1 MDIFERIKLDEGG
14 PLGQYR
20 KKAHG
25 YFMFPKLEGEI
36 APYMTFHGQKV
47 LAWTFNNYLGLA
59 NDPEV
64 RKVDAEAA
72 AKWGLAYP
80 MGARMM
86 SGHTSLHE
94 QLEREL
100 AEFEKKE
107 DAYLFNFG
115 YQGMISTIDALVTR
129 HDVIVYD
136 SEAHACIMDGVRLHM
151 GRRIVYPHNDL
162 ERCEK
167 ALQRATKITEETGG
181 GILLITEGVY
191 GMTGGLGRLDLIVK
205 LKEKYNFRILIDDA
219 HGFGVMGPN
228 GRGTSEHYDVMDKVD
243 LYFGAF
249 AKSMAA
255 IGGFVSGP
263 KEIINYLRYNLRSQI
278 YAKSLPM
285 AFVEGCLK
293 RLDMIR
299 KGDDRRKKLFTI
311 TRALQDGLRKR
322 GFDIGVAEACI
333 TPVFL
338 KGSLAEATNILVDL
352 RETYKI
358 FCSVVV
364 YPVVPKG
371 VIMYRLIPTAMHEM
385 EHVEYTLNAFE
396 EIRKK
401 LEAGVYAGSTEIQD
415 KAIDSFAN
423 NTDIYNKIIPNQIQS
438 SVIHMPDSEYRIF
451 CYPIQ
456 NTSVHFSCSTPS
468 FSV

>member
-1 MDIFERIKLDEGG
+1 MTNIIHTHMDIFERIKKDEGG

-20 KKAHG
+20 KQAHG

-36 APYMTFHGQKV
+36 QPYMTFNGKKV

-59 NDPEV
+59 NHPEV
-64 RKVDAEAA
+64 RKADAEAA
-72 AKWGLAYP
+72 AKYGLGYP

-94 QLEREL
+94 RLEREL
-100 AEFEKKE
+100 ADFEKKE

-129 HDVIVYD
+129 HDIIVYD

-151 GRRIVYPHNDL
+151 GQRIVYPHNNI
-162 ERCEK
+162 EKCEK
-167 ALQRATKITEETGG
+167 ALERATKLTQETGG

-191 GMTGGLGRLDLIVK
+191 GMTGGLGILDKIVA
-205 LKEKYNFRILIDDA
+205 LKKKYNFRILIDDA

-228 GRGTSEHYDVMDKVD
+228 GRGTSEHFNVMDGID

-255 IGGFVSGP
+255 IGGFVAGD

-293 RLDMIR
+293 RLELIR
-299 KGDDRRKKLFTI
+299 NGHALREKLWTI
-311 TRALQDGLRKR
+311 TRALQNGLRER
-322 GFDIGVAEACI
+322 GFDIGVAEACV
-333 TPVFL
+333 TPVFM
-338 KGSLAEATNILVDL
+338 KGNIAEATNILIDL
-352 RETYKI
+352 RENYNI

-371 VIMYRLIPTAMHEM
+371 VIMYRLIPTAMHEL
-385 EHVEYTLNAFE
+385 EHVEYTLNAFA
-396 EIRKK
+396 EIKK
-401 LEAGVYAGSTEIQD
+401 RLEAGEYKGD
-415 KAIDSFAN
+415 KVKDMSID
-423 NTDIYNKIIPNQIQS
+423 
-438 SVIHMPDSEYRIF
+438 
-451 CYPIQ
+451 
-456 NTSVHFSCSTPS
+456 
-468 FSV
+468 

>member
-415 KAIDSFAN
+415 KAI
-423 NTDIYNKIIPNQIQS
+423 Y
-438 SVIHMPDSEYRIF
+438 
-451 CYPIQ
+451 
-456 NTSVHFSCSTPS
+456 
-468 FSV
+468 

>member
-1 MDIFERIKLDEGG
+1 
-14 PLGQYR
+14 
-20 KKAHG
+20 
-25 YFMFPKLEGEI
+25 
-36 APYMTFHGQKV
+36 
-47 LAWTFNNYLGLA
+47 
-59 NDPEV
+59 
-64 RKVDAEAA
+64 
-72 AKWGLAYP
+72 
-80 MGARMM
+80 M
-86 SGHTSLHE
+86 S
-94 QLEREL
+94 
-100 AEFEKKE
+100 
-107 DAYLFNFG
+107 
-115 YQGMISTIDALVTR
+115 V
-129 HDVIVYD
+129 
-136 SEAHACIMDGVRLHM
+136 AHATATVNIPVVAVLTDCLVAK
-151 GRRIVYPHNDL
+151 
-162 ERCEK
+162 CEFTHLL
-167 ALQRATKITEETGG
+167 AITPK
-181 GILLITEGVY
+181 
-191 GMTGGLGRLDLIVK
+191 D
-205 LKEKYNFRILIDDA
+205 NA

-285 AFVEGCLK
+285 AFIEGCLK

-415 KAIDSFAN
+415 KAI
-423 NTDIYNKIIPNQIQS
+423 Y
-438 SVIHMPDSEYRIF
+438 
-451 CYPIQ
+451 
-456 NTSVHFSCSTPS
+456 
-468 FSV
+468 

>member
-1 MDIFERIKLDEGG
+1 MDIFDRIKQDEGG

-20 KKAHG
+20 KRAHG

-36 APYMTFHGQKV
+36 GPYMNFHGTKV
-47 LAWTFNNYLGLA
+47 LTWTFNNYLGLA
-59 NDPEV
+59 NDPEI

-94 QLEREL
+94 QLEKEL
-100 AEFEKKE
+100 AEFECKE

-115 YQGMISTIDALVTR
+115 YQGMISTIDALVNR

-151 GRRIVYPHNDL
+151 GRRIVYPHNDM

-167 ALQRATKITEETGG
+167 ALQRATKLTEETGG

-191 GMTGGLGRLDLIVK
+191 GMTGGLGRLDLIVE
-205 LKEKYNFRILIDDA
+205 LKKKYNFRILIDDA
-219 HGFGVMGPN
+219 HGFGVMGAN
-228 GRGTSEHYDVMDKVD
+228 GRGTSEHYNVMKEVD
-243 LYFGAF
+243 LYFGAY
-249 AKSMAA
+249 AKSMAC
-255 IGGFVSGP
+255 IGGFIAGDSSV
-263 KEIINYLRYNLRSQI
+263 INFLRYNLRSQI

-285 AFVEGCLK
+285 AIVEGCLK

-299 KGDDRRKKLFTI
+299 KGNDRREKLFII
-311 TRALQDGLRKR
+311 TRALQDGLRER

-338 KGSLAEATNILVDL
+338 QGEVPEATNILVEL

-364 YPVVPKG
+364 YPVVPRG
-371 VIMYRLIPTAMHEM
+371 VIMFRLIPTAAHDL
-385 EHVEYTLNAFE
+385 EHVEYTLNAFA
-396 EIRKK
+396 EIKKK
-401 LEAGVYAGSTEIQD
+401 LEAGAYKGSTDIQD
-415 KAIDSFAN
+415 KAI
-423 NTDIYNKIIPNQIQS
+423 
-438 SVIHMPDSEYRIF
+438 H
-451 CYPIQ
+451 
-456 NTSVHFSCSTPS
+456 
-468 FSV
+468 

>member
-1 MDIFERIKLDEGG
+1 MDIFDRIKKDEGG

-25 YFMFPKLEGEI
+25 YFMFPKLEGPI
-36 APYMTFHGQKV
+36 QPYMTFQGQQM

-59 NDPEV
+59 NHPEV
-64 RKVDAEAA
+64 READAKAA

-100 AEFEKKE
+100 ADFEKKE
-107 DAYLFNFG
+107 DAFLFNFG
-115 YQGMISTIDALVTR
+115 YQGMISTIDALLNR
-129 HDVIVYD
+129 RDVVVYD
-136 SEAHACIMDGVRLHM
+136 SEAHACIMDGLRLHM
-151 GRRIVYPHNDL
+151 GQRIVYPHNNLEKCEHAL
-162 ERCEK
+162 ER
-167 ALQRATKITEETGG
+167 ATRLTGESGG

-191 GMTGGLGRLDLIVK
+191 GMTGALGFLDQIVS
-205 LKEKYNFRILIDDA
+205 LKKKYNFRILIDDA
-219 HGFGVMGPN
+219 HGFGVMGEN
-228 GRGTSEHYDVMDKVD
+228 GRGTSEHFGVMDEVD

-249 AKSMAA
+249 AKTMAG
-255 IGGFVSGP
+255 IGGFVAGP
-263 KEIINYLRYNLRSQI
+263 ADIINYLRYNLRSQI

-285 AFVEGCLK
+285 AMVEGLLK
-293 RLDMIR
+293 RLDMVR
-299 KGDDRRKKLFTI
+299 NRPELREQLWTV

-322 GFDIGVAEACI
+322 GFDIGAAQACV

-338 KGSLAEATNILVDL
+338 KGELAEATNILIDL
-352 RETYKI
+352 REHYKI

-371 VIMYRLIPTAMHEM
+371 VIMYRLIPTAMHNL

-396 EIRKK
+396 EIHRK
-401 LEAGVYAGSTEIQD
+401 LDAGAYKGQEIQN
-415 KAIDSFAN
+415 KAI
-423 NTDIYNKIIPNQIQS
+423 I
-438 SVIHMPDSEYRIF
+438 
-451 CYPIQ
+451 
-456 NTSVHFSCSTPS
+456 
-468 FSV
+468 